1 MKPEL
6 KALWNRMLPATQNRM
21 LRRIAEDP
29 SFPLA
34 DQNSI
39 LEKWINGDQLP
50 EKNEYELKIM
60 FHLTLLEE
68 IIETKTII
76 EAT

>member
-6 KALWNRMLPATQNRM
+6 RALWNRMLPSTQHRM

-34 DQNSI
+34 DIDDIRQM
-39 LEKWINGDQLP
+39 WIMGDKLP
-50 EKNEYELKIM
+50 EKKEYELKIM

-76 EAT
+76 ESS